1 MHFFAKDTQSSTS
14 IVVMTLLGKN
24 LEYLCKK
31 NGGKFS
37 LSSVLLFAEQAL
49 TRLESLH
56 SKHYIHRDLKPE
68 NFVIGSCEETF
79 D

>member
-1 MHFFAKDTQSSTS
+1 MHFFAKDGKTGTS

-37 LSSVLLFAEQAL
+37 LPTVLLFAE
-49 TRLESLH
+49 
-56 SKHYIHRDLKPE
+56 
-68 NFVIGSCEETF
+68 
-79 D
+79 